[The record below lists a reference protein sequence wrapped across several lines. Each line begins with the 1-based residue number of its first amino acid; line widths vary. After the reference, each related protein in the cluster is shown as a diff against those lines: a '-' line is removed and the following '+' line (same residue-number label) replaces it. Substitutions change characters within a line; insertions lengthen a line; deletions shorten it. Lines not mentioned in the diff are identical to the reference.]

1 MYSATE
7 ALHNLQWTPLLER
20 RRRHRCVAVYKCLND
35 LMEIEYNM
43 ITNNMVHSYSTR
55 VENNLHL
62 PKVKTEWGKQRFAFH
77 AAKEWNEL
85 DIQLRNAP
93 SLNVFK
99 RTLSMVLNL

>member
-1 MYSATE
+1 MYSATA

-20 RRRHRCVAVYKCLND
+20 RRGHRCVAVYKCLND
-35 LMEIEYNM
+35 LMEVEHNM
-43 ITNNMVHSYSTR
+43 ITNNMIHSYSAR
-55 VENNLHL
+55 GKNNLHL
-62 PKVKTEWGKQRFAFH
+62 PKVKTEWGKHTAFH

-99 RTLSMVLNL
+99 RNLSMVLNL